1 MNNKRTLVIAA
12 VAVLAVILSVGASL
26 VFPRSAS
33 SAQLIPVTGLSKS
46 GASANNSSFKNTGEA
61 SVKEYILSQQN
72 KAADNSSFTNIGE
85 SPEEEY
91 ILSQQNK
98 AADNSSFTNTGESP
112 EEEHILSQQNQAANN
127 SSVTKTGESPEE
139 EYILSQ
145 QNHAANNSS
154 VTNTGE
160 SPQEEYILSQ
170 QNLAAD
176 NSNVL
181 SVPKTFSAPAAS
193 QSSLQVTGE
202 FCPFTVQELQSLH
215 PVDFKEINV
224 RMLETSDGPIGY
236 DGGTFS
242 LGQCRISK

>member
-12 VAVLAVILSVGASL
+12 VAGLAVILSVAASL
-26 VFPRSAS
+26 VFPSSAS

-46 GASANNSSFKNTGEA
+46 GVS
-61 SVKEYILSQQN
+61 
-72 KAADNSSFTNIGE
+72 ADNSGFTN
-85 SPEEEY
+85 
-91 ILSQQNK
+91 
-98 AADNSSFTNTGESP
+98 
-112 EEEHILSQQNQAANN
+112 
-127 SSVTKTGESPEE
+127 TGESPEE

-145 QNHAANNSS
+145 QNHAADNSS

-160 SPQEEYILSQ
+160 SPEEEYILSQ
-170 QNLAAD
+170 QNQAADNSSVTNTGESPEEEFILSQQNHAAD

-193 QSSLQVTGE
+193 QPALQVTGE

-215 PVDFKEINV
+215 TVSNKNINV
-224 RMLETSDGPIGY
+224 SMLETSDGPIGY

>member
-12 VAVLAVILSVGASL
+12 VAGLAVILSVAASL
-26 VFPRSAS
+26 VFPSSAS

-46 GASANNSSFKNTGEA
+46 GVS
-61 SVKEYILSQQN
+61 
-72 KAADNSSFTNIGE
+72 ADNSGFTN
-85 SPEEEY
+85 
-91 ILSQQNK
+91 
-98 AADNSSFTNTGESP
+98 
-112 EEEHILSQQNQAANN
+112 
-127 SSVTKTGESPEE
+127 TGESPEE

-145 QNHAANNSS
+145 QNHAADNSS

-160 SPQEEYILSQ
+160 SPEEEFILSQ
-170 QNLAAD
+170 QNHAAD

-193 QSSLQVTGE
+193 QPALQVTGE

-215 PVDFKEINV
+215 TVSNKNINV
-224 RMLETSDGPIGY
+224 SMLETSDGPIGY

>member
-1 MNNKRTLVIAA
+1 LNNKRTLVIAA
-12 VAVLAVILSVGASL
+12 VAGLAVILSVAASL
-26 VFPRSAS
+26 VFPSSAS

-46 GASANNSSFKNTGEA
+46 GVS
-61 SVKEYILSQQN
+61 
-72 KAADNSSFTNIGE
+72 ADNSGFTN
-85 SPEEEY
+85 
-91 ILSQQNK
+91 
-98 AADNSSFTNTGESP
+98 
-112 EEEHILSQQNQAANN
+112 
-127 SSVTKTGESPEE
+127 TGESPEE

-145 QNHAANNSS
+145 QNHAADNSS

-160 SPQEEYILSQ
+160 SPEEEYILSQ
-170 QNLAAD
+170 QNQAADNSSVTNTGESPEEEFILSQQNQAADNSSVTNTGESPEEEFILSQQNHAAD

-193 QSSLQVTGE
+193 QPALQVTGE

-215 PVDFKEINV
+215 TVSNKNINV
-224 RMLETSDGPIGY
+224 SMLETSDGPIGY